1 MARSLR
7 ALLLLLSAGSCLAD
21 RRLLH
26 GGHAH
31 EEAAAAADPPA
42 AGVEPMPTGH
52 VRSPACR
59 PGLFAS
65 FASSCQQMLIHNV
78 TL

>member
-1 MARSLR
+1 MRSLG
-7 ALLLLLSAGSCLAD
+7 ALLLLLLSPCSCLAD

-31 EEAAAAADPPA
+31 EEAAAAADAPA

-52 VRSPACR
+52 VCTESARQ
-59 PGLFAS
+59 AS
-65 FASSCQQMLIHNV
+65 CMCCQQLSAHIVDM
-78 TL
+78 